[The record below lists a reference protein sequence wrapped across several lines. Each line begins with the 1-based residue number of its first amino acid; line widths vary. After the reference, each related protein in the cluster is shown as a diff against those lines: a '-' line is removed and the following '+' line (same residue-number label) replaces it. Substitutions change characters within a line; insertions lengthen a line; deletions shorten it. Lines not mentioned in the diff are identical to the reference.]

1 MEMPAI
7 RRRPL
12 PVEWLLQPGK
22 QRVHV
27 LFLHTAREW
36 SGTAR
41 LFARAG
47 RGISE
52 RGAKVTLLV
61 TPDSNVHLAVSPRRD
76 PGQARHTPIP
86 EPFEIIPFATD
97 GLFFSAARRLKRIF
111 RRWDA
116 DAIFVT
122 TDREHLIAATACWM
136 SSNGSVVRWTPAGKK
151 LEMGVSGRW
160 ANRLARTS
168 YLFAS
173 EKDRRI
179 AIIPKNAIESSVAE
193 IGVDVATY
201 PADDGKVEVEPA
213 SDQKSASDQR
223 PVNDQKLVNDQKP
236 AEELKYIVCV
246 YDPTSRGRAATA
258 IRTMSMLSPRHP
270 NLRLMIVGPGSDDE
284 DLRMQAAALRV
295 LHIVSFLG
303 ERDDVVSL
311 MQGAHLGWVVADADT
326 GVYGVLDLMALGI
339 PTVASEDGVAQRYIA
354 NGISGTLYPPD
365 DSASTAA
372 AVAGML
378 NREDARETM
387 GKAARTRVAREF
399 PETQMIEG
407 FDRAANNARTKG
419 RSQG

>member
-1 MEMPAI
+1 MERPAI
-7 RRRPL
+7 RRHPL
-12 PVEWLLQPGK
+12 PAEWLLQPGK

-201 PADDGKVEVEPA
+201 PTDDSKPTAADAEG
-213 SDQKSASDQR
+213 SG
-223 PVNDQKLVNDQKP
+223 DQKP

-311 MQGAHLGWVVADADT
+311 MQDAHLGWVVADADT

>member
-1 MEMPAI
+1 MEKPVT
-7 RRRPL
+7 RRNPL
-12 PVEWLLQPGK
+12 PTGWLLQQGK

-27 LFLHTAREW
+27 LFLHSAREW

-61 TPDSNVHLAVSPRRD
+61 APDSNVHLAVSPRRD

-86 EPFEIIPFATD
+86 EPFEIIPFSTE
-97 GLFFSAARRLKRIF
+97 GLFFSAARRLKSIF

-116 DAIFVT
+116 DAVFVT

-136 SSNGSVVRWTPAGKK
+136 ASNGSVVRWTPAGKK
-151 LEMGVSGRW
+151 LELTLSGRW
-160 ANRLARTS
+160 ASRLARTL

-173 EKDRRI
+173 ETDRR
-179 AIIPKNAIESSVAE
+179 AADIPKNAIESTVAE
-193 IGVDVATY
+193 IGVDVSTY
-201 PADDGKVEVEPA
+201 PANGAKTPADEQVSA
-213 SDQKSASDQR
+213 SDQKE
-223 PVNDQKLVNDQKP
+223 
-236 AEELKYIVCV
+236 AEALKYIVCV

-295 LHIVSFLG
+295 LHLVSFLG
-303 ERDDVVSL
+303 ERDDVISL
-311 MQGAHLGWVVADADT
+311 MQDAHLGWVVADADT
-326 GVYGVLDLMALGI
+326 AAYGILDLMALGI
-339 PTVASEDGVAQRYIA
+339 PTVASDDGVAQRYIA
-354 NGISGTLYPPD
+354 NGISGALYPPD

-372 AVAGML
+372 TVAGML
-378 NREDARETM
+378 TSEDARETM

-399 PETQMIEG
+399 PESEMIEG

-419 RSQG
+419 RHQG

>member
-1 MEMPAI
+1 MGRPEI
-7 RRRPL
+7 RPHPL
-12 PVEWLLQPGK
+12 PTGWLLQQDK

-61 TPDSNVHLAVSPRRD
+61 TPDSNVHQAVSPRRD
-76 PGQARHTPIP
+76 PGQARHTPIH
-86 EPFEIIPFATD
+86 EPFEIIPFSTD

-116 DAIFVT
+116 DAVFVT

-136 SSNGSVVRWTPAGKK
+136 SRNGSVVRWTPAGKK
-151 LEMGVSGRW
+151 LEMGLSGRW
-160 ANRLARTS
+160 AARLTRTS

-173 EKDRRI
+173 EKDRR
-179 AIIPKNAIESSVAE
+179 AAVIPKNAIESSVAE
-193 IGVDVATY
+193 LGVDVSTY
-201 PADDGKVEVEPA
+201 PAANDASIATADVAAAATDPKQAEP
-213 SDQKSASDQR
+213 
-223 PVNDQKLVNDQKP
+223 
-236 AEELKYIVCV
+236 LKYIVCV

-295 LHIVSFLG
+295 LHLVSFLG
-303 ERDDVVSL
+303 DRDDVISL
-311 MQGAHLGWVVADADT
+311 MQDAHLGWVVAEADT
-326 GVYGVLDLMALGI
+326 GAYGILDLMALGI
-339 PTVASEDGVAQRYIA
+339 PVVASEDGVAERYVA
-354 NGISGTLYPPD
+354 NGICGALYPPD

-378 NREDARETM
+378 TREDARETM

-399 PETQMIEG
+399 PETLTIEG

-419 RSQG
+419 RRQG

>member
-1 MEMPAI
+1 M
-7 RRRPL
+7 
-12 PVEWLLQPGK
+12 
-22 QRVHV
+22 HV
-27 LFLHTAREW
+27 LFLHSAREW

-52 RGAKVTLLV
+52 RGAKVTFLV
-61 TPDSNVHLAVSPRRD
+61 APDSNVHLAVSPRRD

-86 EPFEIIPFATD
+86 EPFEIIPFSTE
-97 GLFFSAARRLKRIF
+97 GLFFSAARRLKSIF

-116 DAIFVT
+116 DAVFVT

-136 SSNGSVVRWTPAGKK
+136 ARNGSIVRWTPAGKK
-151 LEMGVSGRW
+151 LEMTLSGRW
-160 ANRLARTS
+160 AARLARTS

-173 EKDRRI
+173 EMDRRV
-179 AIIPKNAIESSVAE
+179 ADIPKNAIDSTVAE
-193 IGVDVATY
+193 IGVDVSTY
-201 PADDGKVEVEPA
+201 PANGAKPPAAEELAA
-213 SDQKSASDQR
+213 SDQKQ
-223 PVNDQKLVNDQKP
+223 
-236 AEELKYIVCV
+236 AEPLKYIVCV

-295 LHIVSFLG
+295 LHLVSFLG
-303 ERDDVVSL
+303 ERDDVISL
-311 MQGAHLGWVVADADT
+311 MQDAHLGWVVADADT
-326 GVYGVLDLMALGI
+326 AAYGILDLMALGI
-339 PTVASEDGVAQRYIA
+339 PTVASDDGVAQRYIA
-354 NGISGTLYPPD
+354 NGISGALYPPD

-372 AVAGML
+372 TVAGML
-378 NREDARETM
+378 TSEDVRETM

-399 PETQMIEG
+399 PESEMIEG

-419 RSQG
+419 RHQG

>member
-1 MEMPAI
+1 MERPAT
-7 RRRPL
+7 RRNPL
-12 PVEWLLQPGK
+12 PTGWLLQQGK

-27 LFLHTAREW
+27 LFLHSAREW

-61 TPDSNVHLAVSPRRD
+61 APDSNVHLAVSPRRD

-86 EPFEIIPFATD
+86 EPFEIIPFSTE
-97 GLFFSAARRLKRIF
+97 GLFFSAARRLKSIF

-116 DAIFVT
+116 DAVFVT

-136 SSNGSVVRWTPAGKK
+136 ARNGSVVRWTPAGKK
-151 LEMGVSGRW
+151 LEMTLSGRW
-160 ANRLARTS
+160 AARLARTS

-173 EKDRRI
+173 EKDRRV
-179 AIIPKNAIESSVAE
+179 ADIPKNAIDSTVAE
-193 IGVDVATY
+193 IGVDVSTY
-201 PADDGKVEVEPA
+201 PANGAKSSPPEQESTSDEKQAEP
-213 SDQKSASDQR
+213 
-223 PVNDQKLVNDQKP
+223 
-236 AEELKYIVCV
+236 LKYIVCV

-295 LHIVSFLG
+295 LHLVSFLG
-303 ERDDVVSL
+303 ERDDVISL
-311 MQGAHLGWVVADADT
+311 MRDAHLGWVVADADT
-326 GVYGVLDLMALGI
+326 AAYGILDLMALGI
-339 PTVASEDGVAQRYIA
+339 PTVASDDGVAQRYIA
-354 NGISGTLYPPD
+354 NGISGALYPPD

-372 AVAGML
+372 TVAGML
-378 NREDARETM
+378 TSEDARETM

-399 PETQMIEG
+399 PESEMIEG

-419 RSQG
+419 RRQG

>member
-1 MEMPAI
+1 M
-7 RRRPL
+7 
-12 PVEWLLQPGK
+12 
-22 QRVHV
+22 HV

-61 TPDSNVHLAVSPRRD
+61 APDSNVHQAVSPRRD

-86 EPFEIIPFATD
+86 EPFEIIPFSTD
-97 GLFFSAARRLKRIF
+97 GFFYLAARRLKAIF

-116 DAIFVT
+116 DAVFVS

-136 SSNGSVVRWTPAGKK
+136 SGNGSVVRWTPAGRK
-151 LEMGVSGRW
+151 LEMGISGRW
-160 ANRLARTS
+160 AGRLTKTS

-173 EKDRRI
+173 DRDLRA
-179 AIIPKNAIESSVAE
+179 AIVPKNAIESSVAE
-193 IGVDVATY
+193 IGVDVSTY
-201 PADDGKVEVEPA
+201 PPNGATAPAAERNTQA
-213 SDQKSASDQR
+213 SDPKQA
-223 PVNDQKLVNDQKP
+223 
-236 AEELKYIVCV
+236 ELKYIVCV

-295 LHIVSFLG
+295 LHLVSFLG
-303 ERDDVVSL
+303 ERDDVISL
-311 MQGAHLGWVVADADT
+311 MEDAYLGWVVAEADT
-326 GVYGVLDLMALGI
+326 GAYGILDLMALGI
-339 PTVASEDGVAQRYIA
+339 PTVASEDGIAERYIA
-354 NGISGTLYPPD
+354 NGICGALYPPD

-378 NREDARETM
+378 TKDDVRETM

-399 PETQMIEG
+399 PETATIEG

-419 RSQG
+419 RRQA

>member
-1 MEMPAI
+1 MERPAI
-7 RRRPL
+7 RRRPP
-12 PVEWLLQPGK
+12 PVDWLLQPGK
-22 QRVHV
+22 QSVHV

-97 GLFFSAARRLKRIF
+97 GMFFSAARRLKRIF

-136 SSNGSVVRWTPAGKK
+136 SRNGSVVRWTPAGKK
-151 LEMGVSGRW
+151 LEMGMSGRW
-160 ANRLARTS
+160 AHRLARTS

-193 IGVDVATY
+193 IGVDVSTY
-201 PADDGKVEVEPA
+201 PASDGKPEAESA
-213 SDQKSASDQR
+213 GDQKSAA
-223 PVNDQKLVNDQKP
+223 DQKPAGDQKP
-236 AEELKYIVCV
+236 AEPLKYIVCV

-295 LHIVSFLG
+295 LHLVSFLG

-311 MQGAHLGWVVADADT
+311 MQDAHLGWVVADADT